1 MLGPMRLVL
10 LVASFSAV
18 AYGDDITIP
27 LGEGS
32 ILIQGARFIRQS
44 LAGGGSLVP
53 ELSFTV
59 INQTSSPWKAVKLQ
73 FDMGGICNGEPRRW
87 SRIVVLVLGWMSG
100 TQWTKEYKE
109 TIIPLV
115 GRVDECR
122 TEIIRAR
129 LLQADNWSVH
139 IDGVTGE
146 QVDFE
151 KQLREIEQRRE
162 AEAAAR
168 AEQERI
174 AAEEQAKKDA
184 ATATAQAKKEAAE
197 EARRKRLAA
206 EQEKKDADAKARYAK
221 IKSEEDA
228 KAAAERA
235 KVRAACA
242 LIYKN
247 TIDKKINDLTV
258 REEQQVRACQVLGL
272 YPPQ

>member
-1 MLGPMRLVL
+1 MLAPMRLVL
-10 LVASFSAV
+10 LVASFSVV

-32 ILIQGARFIRQS
+32 ILIEGARFIRES

-73 FDMGGICNGEPRRW
+73 FDMGGICNGEPRQW
-87 SRIVVLVLGWMSG
+87 SRIVVIVLGWMSG

-115 GRVDECR
+115 GRVDGCR

-129 LLQADNWSVH
+129 LLQADNSSVH

-151 KQLREIEQRRE
+151 KQLLEIEQRRE

-174 AAEEQAKKDA
+174 VAEAQAKKDA
-184 ATATAQAKKEAAE
+184 AD

-206 EQEKKDADAKARYAK
+206 EQKRKDAEAQTRYAK
-221 IKSEEDA
+221 IKAEEDA
-228 KAAAERA
+228 RAAEERR
-235 KVRAACA
+235 KIRAACTA
-242 LIYKN
+242 IYKN
-247 TIDKKINDLTV
+247 TVDKKISDLTV
-258 REEQQVRACQVLGL
+258 GEEQQVRACQALGL
-272 YPPQ
+272 YPPN